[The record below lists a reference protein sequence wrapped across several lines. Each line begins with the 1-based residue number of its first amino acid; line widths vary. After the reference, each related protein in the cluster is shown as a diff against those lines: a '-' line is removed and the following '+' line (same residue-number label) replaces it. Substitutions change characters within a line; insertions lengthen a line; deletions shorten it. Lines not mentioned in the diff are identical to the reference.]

1 MIAALFALAAAMI
14 IGGCAAVIQGF
25 PYVRLESGLAMVIAG
40 SVAASS
46 GAVLLGLGVVALGF
60 RRVERAIGRNPMAGP
75 REATAGAAP
84 TMSPDEGRIRLPPVL
99 PAAPAFIV
107 PSVVEPA
114 FDPERPR
121 IEPNLELRA
130 DEARAPVAGPSL
142 AELER
147 PVPAEPPPLHVAPP
161 VHVAEPIR
169 APAPEAPKA
178 EAAIAPDDDLFAAPE
193 PPPESRSE
201 EPHKEPQEGPQEE
214 TPALR
219 PSLDTPR
226 ARAGSE
232 ARHAH
237 RGGALRLGRQHLRDV
252 RGRLDRG
259 GDAAGPLHLRVA
271 RRAEGLR
278 GWRRRGRDPRRGLTP
293 ASARAQRSDPGPR
306 AVCGRGALLDGP
318 VPRKDGDLSEPA
330 AGTRPHTSGLRL
342 SLRGGIGARIVRAKP
357 PGA

>member
-130 DEARAPVAGPSL
+130 DEARAPIAGPSL
-142 AELER
+142 GELER

-169 APAPEAPKA
+169 APTPEAPKA

-201 EPHKEPQEGPQEE
+201 EPHKGPQEGPQEE

-219 PSLDTPR
+219 PSLDTPP
-226 ARAGSE
+226 E
-232 ARHAH
+232 
-237 RGGALRLGRQHLRDV
+237 
-252 RGRLDRG
+252 
-259 GDAAGPLHLRVA
+259 P
-271 RRAEGLR
+271 
-278 GWRRRGRDPRRGLTP
+278 
-293 ASARAQRSDPGPR
+293 
-306 AVCGRGALLDGP
+306 
-318 VPRKDGDLSEPA
+318 EPA
-330 AGTRPHTSGLRL
+330 PKPATRTVVGRYASGGNTYVMFEDGSIEAETPQGRFTFGSLDELKAFVDGGGEAGTR
-342 SLRGGIGARIVRAKP
+342 GAA
-357 PGA
+357 